1 MCLLLFKTDGE
12 EEVALV
18 RDGSFA
24 PYVGVA
30 EGSDEYESYLN
41 VGSLLY
47 FRSLNF
53 SKSFSFSVHLS
64 LHNLSLHKSGLR
76 VILDLR
82 PILSSGVS

>member
-53 SKSFSFSVHLS
+53 SKSFSFSVQSEFWLAEFKRKWPKG
-64 LHNLSLHKSGLR
+64 NT
-76 VILDLR
+76 R
-82 PILSSGVS
+82 P